1 MLLAGVSLSL
11 SISLGIGLGVSH
23 FGKSA
28 TALKYSEVISGIGS
42 THAAST
48 IHIPDAF
55 LASALQGGMNLGT
68 DTIKCALIDISTYN
82 QATDVFLADVTQV
95 TGTGYTAGG
104 QTVTSIVTA
113 ADTTNHWTTVVI
125 TPAVW
130 SGSTTI
136 SATGAVC
143 YDSTASNRIIAV
155 DDFGATVSSS
165 GGTYTVGAITLK
177 FTHF

>member
-1 MLLAGVSLSL
+1 MKSIRILFAALALSVASLANAVS
-11 SISLGIGLGVSH
+11 V
-23 FGKSA
+23 
-28 TALKYSEVISGIGS
+28 
-42 THAAST
+42 

-55 LASALQGGMNLGT
+55 LARALTSSMNLST
-68 DTIKCALIDISTYN
+68 DVIKCALVDISSYS
-82 QATDVFLADVTQV
+82 QAADVYLADVTQV

-113 ADTTNHWTTVVI
+113 ADTTNHWTTIVI

-130 SGSTTI
+130 TGSTTI

-143 YDSTASNRIIAV
+143 YDSTDGNRIIAV
-155 DDFGATVSSS
+155 DDFGATVASS